1 MARTDRGASTAETF
15 SVVICAYS
23 LDRWDDI
30 VAAVA
35 SAKSQTVP
43 DVEIALVID
52 HNEELLDKARRAFAG
67 IHVLA
72 NRHPRGLSGARNTGV
87 EAASGSIVAFL
98 DDDASARPDW
108 LERLSAHYQSDL
120 VLGVGGAAMPVWPN
134 RAPRWLPAEFL
145 WVVGCSYVGQ
155 PTRTEPVRN
164 LLGCNMSFRREV
176 FDMVGVFTVG
186 IGRLDA
192 RPVGC
197 EETEFCIRVK
207 RHKPE
212 ATILYDPQAV
222 VDHRVAPARTRFA
235 YFASRCYSEGI
246 SKALVSDSVGQ
257 QNALASERR
266 YVTRVLPMAMTRAV
280 SGGIRGETAAL
291 ARAGALLAGLGL
303 AVVGYIS
310 GTFQLRKA
318 GAGPRGQ

>member
-1 MARTDRGASTAETF
+1 MARPDRVDSATETF

-23 LDRWDDI
+23 LDRWTDI
-30 VAAVA
+30 AAAVA
-35 SAKSQTVP
+35 SVRSQTVP
-43 DVEIALVID
+43 DVEIVLVID
-52 HNEELLDKARRAFAG
+52 HNEELLSKARGAFAG
-67 IHVLA
+67 VRVLP
-72 NRHPRGLSGARNTGV
+72 NGHPRGLSGARNTGV
-87 EAASGSIVAFL
+87 EVASGSIVAFL
-98 DDDASARPDW
+98 DDDAEARPDW

-120 VLGVGGAAMPVWPN
+120 VMGVGGAALPVWPD
-134 RAPRWLPAEFL
+134 RAPRWLPPEFF

-176 FDMVGVFTVG
+176 FDMVGLFTVG

-212 ATILYDPQAV
+212 ATILYDPRAV
-222 VDHRVAPARTRFA
+222 VDHRVGPARTRFP
-235 YFASRCYSEGI
+235 YFASRCYSEGL
-246 SKALVSDSVGQ
+246 SKALVSNSVGQ

-266 YVTRVLPMAMTRAV
+266 YVTRVLPMAMIRAAF
-280 SGGIRGETAAL
+280 GGIRGEAAAP
-291 ARAGALLAGLGL
+291 ARVGALISGLGL
-303 AVVGYIS
+303 AIVGYIS
-310 GTFQLRKA
+310 GLFQLRKA
-318 GAGPRGQ
+318 GAGPRG